1 MVMERFLRLNRLR
14 VMRNGGAV
22 YDQPFHDG
30 VNIIRGKNGSGKS
43 TISDFIFFIL
53 GGEFEDWKEAAS
65 LCDEVQAEI
74 ETLKGKLTLKRSTR
88 SKTSPVQVFFGSLEN
103 AKDHALDGWQSFP
116 LKRQASNESFT
127 QVLFRALDIPEA
139 KSDGASNITIH
150 QLLRLC
156 YADQRTPPGR
166 LFRFEAFDTQNIREA
181 VGDLICGISG
191 YEIYEANL
199 KLRELDKDFAQISS
213 RLSGL
218 LKALPPDKALRNSMS
233 INSAINELNI
243 ERKELERQIDEV
255 DRNVKSDDTKEYL
268 KERGVARDKVIKQRE
283 QIQSIESK
291 IKKTEYELIEIEEY
305 QSYLLNLV
313 EKLDFSEK
321 SYNSIG
327 EIDFVYC
334 PACGK
339 ELTGNVQEEHC
350 GLCRSKL
357 NHEDKKSRYSQ
368 IRVDVEIQRRETKQ
382 LLSQKNSEIL
392 DAKKEYRGLKN
403 IHQSVLSEYK
413 SKYSGDRGPREAY
426 LAQRTSR
433 IGHINA
439 EIDFLTKSLDIA
451 GEIDS
456 LTIQKSEIQSE
467 INSLK
472 DRKVAL
478 ERQAGKRRSIALT
491 KISDIAVSLLKADFK
506 RQEEFEDST
515 HVEINFENDAMSVD
529 GKANF
534 AESSNVF
541 LKNTAI
547 FSIFLASGVDE
558 KFFHPRFLLMDNIE
572 DKGMEQERSHLFQRL
587 IVERATEIR
596 VPYQV
601 IFTTSMMNPELELDD
616 YVIGPAYTREE
627 KSLKITGKTK
637 A

>member
-1 MVMERFLRLNRLR
+1 MSMERFLRLNRLR
-14 VMRNGGAV
+14 VMRRGETA
-22 YDQPFHDG
+22 YDQLFHDG
-30 VNIIRGKNGSGKS
+30 VNIIRGENGSGKS

-53 GGEFEDWKEAAS
+53 GGEFEGWKEAAS

-74 ETLKGKLTLKRSTR
+74 ETSKGKITLKRSTQ
-88 SKTSPVQVFFGSLEN
+88 SKASPVHVFFGSWEK
-103 AKDHALDGWQSFP
+103 AKDYALDGWQSFP
-116 LKRQASNESFT
+116 LKRQARNESFT

-166 LFRFEAFDTQNIREA
+166 LFRFESFDTQNIREA
-181 VGDLICGISG
+181 VGDLICGVSG

-199 KLRELDKDFAQISS
+199 NLRELDKEFSQVSS

-218 LKALPPDKALRNSMS
+218 LKALPRDEAFRSSML
-233 INSAINELNI
+233 INSAINDLNA
-243 ERKELERQIDEV
+243 ERGELEREIDEV
-255 DRNVKSDDTKEYL
+255 DSNVKSDETKDYL
-268 KERGVARDKVIKQRE
+268 KDRRVAQDKVIKQRE
-283 QIQSIESK
+283 KIHEIESN
-291 IKKTEYELIEIEEY
+291 IKKIDYELIEIEEY
-305 QSYLLNLV
+305 QSYLLNLI

-321 SYNSIG
+321 SLSSVG
-327 EIDFVYC
+327 AIDFVYC
-334 PACGK
+334 PACGE
-339 ELTGNVQEEHC
+339 ELTDDVKEDHC
-350 GLCRSKL
+350 GLCKNKIDS
-357 NHEDKKSRYSQ
+357 EDEKSQYGQ
-368 IRVDVEIQRRETKQ
+368 IRVDLEIQLRETKQ
-382 LLSQKNSEIL
+382 LLSQKNSEVL
-392 DAKKEYRGLKN
+392 DAKKEYRSLKN
-403 IHQSVLSEYK
+403 AHQSDLSEYK
-413 SKYSGDRGPREAY
+413 SKYSGDKGPREAY

-439 EIDFLTKSLDIA
+439 EVVFLTKSLDVA
-451 GEIDS
+451 GEVDS
-456 LTIQKSEIQSE
+456 LTKQKNDIQLE

-472 DRKVAL
+472 DRKQAL
-478 ERQAGKRRSIALT
+478 ERQAGKRRAMALT
-491 KISDIAVSLLKADFK
+491 EISEIAVSLLKADFK

-529 GKANF
+529 GNANF

-541 LKNTAI
+541 LKNAAI
-547 FSIFLASGVDE
+547 FSIFMASGSNE

-587 IVERATEIR
+587 IVERATEIK

-616 YVIGPAYTREE
+616 YVIGPAYTRED
-627 KSLKITGKTK
+627 KSLKIKGK
-637 A
+637 

>member
-1 MVMERFLRLNRLR
+1 MSMERFLRLNRLR
-14 VMRNGGAV
+14 VMREGKAA
-22 YDQPFHDG
+22 YDQLFHDG

-43 TISDFIFFIL
+43 TISDFIFFVL
-53 GGEFEDWKEAAS
+53 GGEFEDWKETAS

-74 ETLKGKLTLKRSTR
+74 ETSKGKIALKRSTR
-88 SKTSPVQVFFGSLEN
+88 SKTSPVQVFFGSWEK
-103 AKDHALDGWQSFP
+103 AKDYALDGWQSFP

-127 QVLFRALDIPEA
+127 QVLFRSLDIPEA

-166 LFRFEAFDTQNIREA
+166 LFRFESFDTQNIREA
-181 VGDLICGISG
+181 VGDLVCGISG

-199 KLRELDKDFAQISS
+199 KLRDLDKGFAQVSS

-218 LKALPPDKALRNSMS
+218 LKALPPDDALRNSMS
-233 INSAINELNI
+233 INSAINELTT
-243 ERKELERQIDEV
+243 ERKELEREIDEV
-255 DRNVKSDDTKEYL
+255 DNNVKSNESKDYL
-268 KERGVARDKVIKQRE
+268 KERRVSQDKVIKQRE
-283 QIQSIESK
+283 KIQEIEST
-291 IKKTEYELIEIEEY
+291 IKRVEYELIEIEEY
-305 QSYLLNLV
+305 QSYLSNLI

-321 SYNSIG
+321 SLSSIG

-334 PACGK
+334 PACGA
-339 ELTGNVQEEHC
+339 ELTDSVMEDHC
-350 GLCRSKL
+350 GLCKSKIDS
-357 NHEDKKSRYSQ
+357 EDEKSRYGQ
-368 IRVDVEIQRRETKQ
+368 IRVDLEIQLRETRQ
-382 LLSQKNSEIL
+382 LLSQKNSEAL
-392 DAKKEYRGLKN
+392 DAKKEYRVLQN
-403 IHQSVLSEYK
+403 VHQSALSEYK
-413 SKYSGDRGPREAY
+413 SKYSGDKGPREAY

-439 EIDFLTKSLDIA
+439 EVVFLTRSLDVA
-451 GEIDS
+451 GEVDS
-456 LTIQKSEIQSE
+456 LTKQKNDIQSE
-467 INSLK
+467 INNLK
-472 DRKVAL
+472 DRKQAL
-478 ERQAGKRRSIALT
+478 ERRAGKRRAMALE
-491 KISDIAVSLLKADFK
+491 KISEIAVSLLKADFK

-515 HVEINFENDAMSVD
+515 HVEINFENDAVSVD

-541 LKNTAI
+541 LKNAAI
-547 FSIFLASGVDE
+547 FSIFLASGIDE

-587 IVERATEIR
+587 IVERATEIK

-627 KSLKITGKTK
+627 KSLKIMGN
-637 A
+637 

>member
-1 MVMERFLRLNRLR
+1 MERFLRLNRLR
-14 VMRNGGAV
+14 VMRSGEAV
-22 YDQPFHDG
+22 YDQIFHDG

-74 ETLKGKLTLKRSTR
+74 ETSKGKITLKRSTR
-88 SKTSPVQVFFGSLEN
+88 SKSSPLQVFFGSWQK
-103 AKDHALDGWQSFP
+103 ARDYALDGWQSFP

-166 LFRFEAFDTQNIREA
+166 LFRFESFDTQNIREA

-199 KLRELDKDFAQISS
+199 KLRELDKEFSQVSS

-218 LKALPPDKALRNSMS
+218 LKALPRDEAFRSSMQ
-233 INSAINELNI
+233 INSAINELGA
-243 ERKELERQIDEV
+243 ERNELEREIDEV
-255 DRNVKSDDTKEYL
+255 DSNVKSDAAKEYL
-268 KERGVARDKVIKQRE
+268 MERVVARDKVVKQRE
-283 QIQSIESK
+283 KIQAIESK
-291 IKKTEYELIEIEEY
+291 TKQTEYELIEIGEY
-305 QSYLLNLV
+305 QSYLSNLI
-313 EKLDFSEK
+313 ERLDLSEK
-321 SYNSIG
+321 SLSSIG
-327 EIDFVYC
+327 AIDFVYC
-334 PACGK
+334 PACGE
-339 ELTGNVQEEHC
+339 ELTENAQEDHC
-350 GLCRSKL
+350 GLCKRKTSSDD
-357 NHEDKKSRYSQ
+357 EKSRYSQ
-368 IRVDVEIQRRETKQ
+368 IRVDLEIQLRETKQ

-392 DAKKEYRGLKN
+392 DSKKEYRSLKN
-403 IHQSVLSEYK
+403 AHQTTLSEYK
-413 SKYSGDRGPREAY
+413 SKYSGDKGPREAY

-433 IGHINA
+433 TGHINA
-439 EIDFLTKSLDIA
+439 EVVFLTRSLDIA
-451 GEIDS
+451 GEVDS
-456 LTIQKSEIQSE
+456 LTEQKNDIQSE

-472 DRKVAL
+472 DRKQAL
-478 ERQAGKRRSIALT
+478 ERQAGKRRAIALT

-529 GKANF
+529 GRANF

-547 FSIFLASGVDE
+547 FSVFLASGIDE

-587 IVERATEIR
+587 IVERATEIK

-601 IFTTSMMNPELELDD
+601 IFTTSMMNPELELDEF
-616 YVIGPAYTREE
+616 VIGPAYTREE
-627 KSLKITGKTK
+627 KSLKIKGK
-637 A
+637 

>member
-1 MVMERFLRLNRLR
+1 MSMERFLRLNRLR
-14 VMRNGGAV
+14 VMRNGEAA
-22 YDQPFHDG
+22 YDQFFHDG

-74 ETLKGKLTLKRSTR
+74 ETSKGKMTLKRSTR
-88 SKTSPVQVFFGSLEN
+88 SKASPVQVFFGSWEK
-103 AKDHALDGWQSFP
+103 AKDYALDGWQSFP

-166 LFRFEAFDTQNIREA
+166 LFRFESFDTQNIREA

-199 KLRELDKDFAQISS
+199 KLRELDKDFAQVSS

-218 LKALPPDKALRNSMS
+218 LKALPPDEALRNSMS
-233 INSAINELNI
+233 INSAINELNT
-243 ERKELERQIDEV
+243 ERTELEREIDEV
-255 DRNVKSDDTKEYL
+255 DSNVKSDDAKEYL
-268 KERGVARDKVIKQRE
+268 KERGVARDKVVKQRE
-283 QIQSIESK
+283 KIQAIESK
-291 IKKTEYELIEIEEY
+291 TKKLEYELIEIGEY
-305 QSYLLNLV
+305 QSYLLNLI
-313 EKLDFSEK
+313 EKLNFSQK
-321 SYNSIG
+321 SLNSIG
-327 EIDFVYC
+327 AIDFVYC
-334 PACGK
+334 PACGE
-339 ELTGNVQEEHC
+339 ELTDNVQEDHC
-350 GLCRSKL
+350 GLCKSKVD
-357 NHEDKKSRYSQ
+357 HDDEKSRYNQ
-368 IRVDVEIQRRETKQ
+368 IRVDLEIQLRETKQ

-392 DAKKEYRGLKN
+392 DAKKEYRSLKN
-403 IHQSVLSEYK
+403 KHQSTLSEYK

-426 LAQRTSR
+426 LAQRASR

-439 EIDFLTKSLDIA
+439 EIVFLTKSLDVA
-451 GEIDS
+451 GEVDA
-456 LTIQKSEIQSE
+456 LTAQKNDIQSE
-467 INSLK
+467 INNLK
-472 DRKVAL
+472 DRKQAL
-478 ERQAGKRRSIALT
+478 ERQAGKRRATALT

-515 HVEINFENDAMSVD
+515 HVEINFENDSMSVD

-547 FSIFLASGVDE
+547 FSMFLSSGTD
-558 KFFHPRFLLMDNIE
+558 KNFFHPRFLLMDNIE

-587 IVERATEIR
+587 IVERATEIK

-616 YVIGPAYTREE
+616 YVIGPAYTREK
-627 KSLKITGKTK
+627 KSLKITGK
-637 A
+637 

>member
-1 MVMERFLRLNRLR
+1 MSMEEFLRLNRLR
-14 VMRNGGAV
+14 VMRNGEAV
-22 YDQPFHDG
+22 YDELFHEG

-53 GGEFEDWKEAAS
+53 GGEFDDWKEAAS
-65 LCDEVQAEI
+65 LCGEVQAEI
-74 ETLKGKLTLKRSTR
+74 ETSKGKVTLKRSTR
-88 SKTSPVQVFFGSLEN
+88 SKASPVQVFFGSWEK
-103 AKDHALDGWQSFP
+103 AKDYALEGWQSFP
-116 LKRQASNESFT
+116 LKRQSSNESFT
-127 QVLFRALDIPEA
+127 QVLFRALGIPEA

-166 LFRFEAFDTQNIREA
+166 LFRFESFDTQNIREA

-199 KLRELDKDFAQISS
+199 KLRELDKVFAQVSS

-218 LKALPPDKALRNSMS
+218 LKALPPDESLRSSMS
-233 INSAINELNI
+233 IHSAINEINI
-243 ERKELERQIDEV
+243 EREELEREIDEV
-255 DRNVKSDDTKEYL
+255 DSNVKSDDAKEYL
-268 KERGVARDKVIKQRE
+268 KERGVARDEVIKQRE
-283 QIQSIESK
+283 KIQAIESK
-291 IKKTEYELIEIEEY
+291 TKNIEYELIEIGEY
-305 QSYLLNLV
+305 QSYLLNLI
-313 EKLDFSEK
+313 EKLEFSEK
-321 SYNSIG
+321 TLSAIG
-327 EIDFVYC
+327 AIDFVYC

-339 ELTGNVQEEHC
+339 GLTNNVQEDHC
-350 GLCRSKL
+350 GLCKSKVE
-357 NHEDKKSRYSQ
+357 HDDEMSRYSQ
-368 IRVDVEIQRRETKQ
+368 IRVDLEIQLRETRQ
-382 LLSQKNSEIL
+382 LLSQKDSEVL
-392 DAKKEYRGLKN
+392 DAKKEYRSLKN
-403 IHQSVLSEYK
+403 LHQATLSEYK

-433 IGHINA
+433 VGHINA
-439 EIDFLTKSLDIA
+439 EIVFLTKSLDIA

-456 LTIQKSEIQSE
+456 LTKQKNDIQSE
-467 INSLK
+467 INNLK
-472 DRKVAL
+472 DRKKAL
-478 ERQAGKRRSIALT
+478 ERQAGKRRATALT

-529 GKANF
+529 GRANF

-587 IVERATEIR
+587 IVERATEIKA
-596 VPYQV
+596 PYQV
-601 IFTTSMMNPELELDD
+601 IFTTSMMNPELELDG

-627 KSLKITGKTK
+627 KSLKIKGK
-637 A
+637 

>member
-1 MVMERFLRLNRLR
+1 MPMERFLRLNRLR
-14 VMRNGGAV
+14 AMRNGNAA
-22 YDQPFHDG
+22 YDQLFHDG

-74 ETLKGKLTLKRSTR
+74 ETSKGKITLKRSTR
-88 SKTSPVQVFFGSLEN
+88 SKASPVQVFFGSWEK
-103 AKDHALDGWQSFP
+103 AKDYALDGWQSFP
-116 LKRQASNESFT
+116 LKRQSSNESFT

-166 LFRFEAFDTQNIREA
+166 LFRFESFDTQNIREA

-191 YEIYEANL
+191 YEIYESNL
-199 KLRELDKDFAQISS
+199 KLRELDKDFAQVSS

-218 LKALPPDKALRNSMS
+218 LRALPTDDALRNSMS
-233 INSAINELNI
+233 IYSAIDGLNT
-243 ERKELERQIDEV
+243 ERGELEREIDEV
-255 DRNVKSDDTKEYL
+255 DRNVKSDDAKEYL
-268 KERGVARDKVIKQRE
+268 KDRGVVRGKVIKQRE
-283 QIQSIESK
+283 KIQAIESQTKK
-291 IKKTEYELIEIEEY
+291 IEYELIEIGEY
-305 QSYLLNLV
+305 QSYLLSLI
-313 EKLDFSEK
+313 EKLNFSEK
-321 SYNSIG
+321 SLNFIG
-327 EIDFVYC
+327 AIDFVYC

-339 ELTGNVQEEHC
+339 GLTNDVQEGHC
-350 GLCRSKL
+350 GLCKSE
-357 NHEDKKSRYSQ
+357 NEHDDEMSRYSQ
-368 IRVDVEIQRRETKQ
+368 IRVDLEIQLRETRQ
-382 LLSQKNSEIL
+382 LLSQKDSEVL
-392 DAKKEYRGLKN
+392 DAKKEYRSLN
-403 IHQSVLSEYK
+403 NTHQTALSEYK

-426 LAQRTSR
+426 LAQRTGR

-439 EIDFLTKSLDIA
+439 EIVFLTKSLDIA

-456 LTIQKSEIQSE
+456 LSKQKNDIQSE
-467 INSLK
+467 ITKLK
-472 DRKVAL
+472 DRKQAL
-478 ERQAGKRRSIALT
+478 ERQAGKRRATALT
-491 KISDIAVSLLKADFK
+491 RISDIAVSLLKADFK

-529 GKANF
+529 GRANF

-547 FSIFLASGVDE
+547 FSLFLASGVDE

-572 DKGMEQERSHLFQRL
+572 DKGMEQERSHLFQQL
-587 IVERATEIR
+587 IVERATEIKA
-596 VPYQV
+596 PYQV

-627 KSLKITGKTK
+627 KSLKIRGR
-637 A
+637 